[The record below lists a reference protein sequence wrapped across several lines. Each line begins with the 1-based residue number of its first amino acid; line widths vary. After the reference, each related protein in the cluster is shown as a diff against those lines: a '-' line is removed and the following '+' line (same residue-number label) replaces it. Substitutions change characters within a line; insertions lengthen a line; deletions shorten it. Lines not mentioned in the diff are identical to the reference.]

1 MIKRGTNYSRWEPP
15 SHHVPHVYHASSGV
29 ALQSDS
35 VADGRGML
43 VSLRFI
49 LGRAGSGKTAMC
61 LERIRDA
68 LREAPQ
74 GPPIILLVPEQAT
87 FQMEHALV
95 TTPDLSGFERVQV
108 LSFKRLA
115 GRVLLELG
123 GGARRQIGEL
133 GKLMVL
139 RSLVQGKAGAL
150 KLFGATSKKYG
161 FVTCLAGAM
170 RELRIYDIGSDA
182 LEAAAGGLEREGL
195 GETPLALKL
204 HDLAVI
210 TRAYQDYLGDRYQD
224 PDDYLK
230 LASERITLSQLAGG
244 ATVWVDGFK
253 GFTPQEYL
261 VLGALLVA
269 TDRINVALCLDPG
282 EIARP
287 LEDADLFHPTR
298 ETYEKL
304 SALARGRGVE
314 IEEPVILDC
323 RRNGRVALPRSLAL
337 SHLERELASRPP
349 KPFEREVRGL
359 RLVAAANPRAEVEA
373 AAREILR
380 LCREEHMRFRDIGV
394 IVPAL
399 ETYHDLVQPV
409 FKDYGIPCFID
420 RRRPVPHHPLV
431 ELIRSVMEVISEDWT
446 YAPVFRYLKTDLV
459 PVERQEADLLENFV
473 LAHGIR
479 GSRWTCEKPWDYR
492 RSFSLEEDAPPRP
505 EDEAMLGAINDAR
518 VRATRALAAFG
529 EKVAGEGKRVRDIAG
544 ALFDLL
550 SELGVRERLEEWRT
564 EAASSGDLEAAREHE
579 QVWNAVVNLLD
590 EMVDALGDR
599 EMGLDEFIEV
609 AEAGLEGLTLG
620 LIPPAVDQTIVG
632 SVERSR
638 HPSLRA
644 AFVLGVTY
652 DAFPRRVPEDTIFSD
667 RERDDLDR
675 LGLALAPDSRV
686 DQLHEQFNVYTAL
699 TRAREYLW
707 VSYPLADGEGRAQR
721 PSMVVGQLKAL
732 FPALCEEFATG
743 DPPSSAEAALDAIT
757 SEAKAAATLVRRFRA
772 SLGWDSVDPFWL
784 DLYQWL
790 VEDADRRERT
800 EFILGSLKSTNQAGP
815 LSRSAAIDLYSNPLR
830 TSVSRL
836 ERFASCPFAHF
847 AGDALSLSEREV
859 YRLEPPGMGAFV
871 HAALRKLFET
881 LGDDRRLAAMTGDD
895 IRAAVAGVVE
905 ALAPRLQGEILLSS
919 ARYGYIVRVLKRTLE
934 NAARV
939 LAEHAKRSEFRPAG
953 YEVLFGGPG
962 GLPALRLGLDAARSV
977 ELVGRIDRVDVAR
990 AESGQYLRVID
1001 YKSSRR
1007 RLKLSDVCHGL
1018 ALQLLVYLVVA
1029 TQYSKRLIGRHAEPA
1044 GALYFPVMDPIISAG
1059 GPVDDATL
1067 EKERKRQVKMS
1078 GIVVGDTDVVRLMD
1092 SQVNGGSDIIP
1103 AGITRDG
1110 KVARAPGTAVI
1121 ERKKYD
1127 ALSRFLL
1134 RKIKDLAGRIA
1145 SGEVAARPYRR
1156 GRFRACQ
1163 LCSYKPVCGFD
1174 ILLPGNEYRS
1184 VTDMKEDEFWA
1195 LVEDAVSRED

>member
-1 MIKRGTNYSRWEPP
+1 M
-15 SHHVPHVYHASSGV
+15 
-29 ALQSDS
+29 
-35 VADGRGML
+35 
-43 VSLRFI
+43 SLRFI

-61 LERIRDA
+61 LEGIRDA
-68 LREAPQ
+68 LREDPQ
-74 GPPIILLVPEQAT
+74 GPPVILLVPEQAT

-95 TTPDLSGFERVQV
+95 STPDLAGFERVQV

-123 GGARRQIGEL
+123 GGARQQIGEL

-139 RSLVQGKAGAL
+139 RSLVQGRAGVL

-161 FVTCLAGAM
+161 FVTCLAAAM

-182 LEAAAGGLEREGL
+182 LEAAAGGLEREGQ

-230 LASERITLSQLAGG
+230 LASERIAFSQLARG
-244 ATVWVDGFK
+244 ATVWVDGFR

-261 VLGALLVA
+261 VLAALLVA

-282 EIARP
+282 EIAHP
-287 LEDADLFHPTR
+287 LRDSDLFHPTR
-298 ETYEKL
+298 ETYEKV
-304 SALARGRGVE
+304 SALARERGVE
-314 IEEPVILDC
+314 IEAPVILEC
-323 RRNGRVALPRSLAL
+323 CCAGGGVPPRSPAL

-349 KPFEREVRGL
+349 RPFDGEVHGL
-359 RLVAAANPRAEVEA
+359 RLVAAVNPRAEVEA
-373 AAREILR
+373 AAQEILK
-380 LCREEHMRFRDIGV
+380 LCREERMRFRDVGV
-394 IVPAL
+394 IVPEL
-399 ETYHDLVQPV
+399 ETYHDLIQPI

-420 RRRPVPHHPLV
+420 RRRPVAHHPLV
-431 ELIRSVMEVISEDWT
+431 ELIRSAMEVVSEDWT
-446 YAPVFRYLKTDLV
+446 YDPVFRYLKTDLV
-459 PVERQEADLLENFV
+459 PIDRQEVDLLENFV

-479 GSRWTCEKPWDYR
+479 GSRWTCGNPWTYR

-505 EDEAMLGAINDAR
+505 EDEAMLEAINDAR
-518 VRATRALAAFG
+518 ARATRALAAFG
-529 EKVAGEGKRVRDIAG
+529 EKVAGAGKRVRDMAG
-544 ALFDLL
+544 ALFALL
-550 SELGVRERLEEWRT
+550 CELGVRERLEEWRT
-564 EAASSGDLEAAREHE
+564 EAATSGDLEAAREHE

-590 EMVDALGDR
+590 EMVEALGDK

-609 AEAGLEGLTLG
+609 VEAGLEGLTLG
-620 LIPPAVDQTIVG
+620 LIPPAIDQTIVG

-644 AFVLGVTY
+644 AFVLGATY

-667 RERDDLDR
+667 RERDDLGR
-675 LGLALAPDSRV
+675 LGLALAPNSRL

-721 PSMVVGQLKAL
+721 PSMVIGQLKAL

-743 DPPSSAEAALDAIT
+743 DPPSSGEAALDAIT
-757 SEAKAAATLVRRFRA
+757 SETKAAATLVRRFRA
-772 SLGWDSVDPFWL
+772 SLGQDSVDPFWL

-790 VEDADRRERT
+790 VEDADRRERAG
-800 EFILGSLKSTNQAGP
+800 FVLGSLKFANQTGP
-815 LSRSAAIDLYSNPLR
+815 LSRSAASDLYSNPLR

-847 AGDALSLSEREV
+847 ACDALGLSEREI
-859 YRLEPPGMGAFV
+859 YRLAPPGMGTFV
-871 HAALRKLFET
+871 HAALHELFET
-881 LGDDRRLAAMTGDD
+881 LGDDRKLAAMTGDD
-895 IRAAVAGVVE
+895 IRAAVAEVVE
-905 ALAPRLQGEILLSS
+905 ALAPRLQSEILLSS
-919 ARYGYIVRVLKRTLE
+919 ARYRYIVRVLQRTLE

-939 LAEHAKRSEFRPAG
+939 LAEHAKRSEFHPAG
-953 YEVLFGGPG
+953 YEIFFGGPG
-962 GLPALRLGLDAARSV
+962 GLPALRLGLDGARSV

-1001 YKSSRR
+1001 YKSSRPK
-1007 RLKLSDVCHGL
+1007 LKLSDVYHGL
-1018 ALQLLVYLVVA
+1018 ALQLLVYLAVA
-1029 TQYSKRLIGRHAEPA
+1029 TQYARRLAGHPAEPA
-1044 GALYFPVMDPIISAG
+1044 GALYFPVVDPIISAT
-1059 GPVDDATL
+1059 GPVDDATI
-1067 EKERKRQVKMS
+1067 EKERKRQARMS
-1078 GIVVGDTDVVRLMD
+1078 GIVVGDADVVRLMD
-1092 SQVNGGSDIIP
+1092 SQVNKGSDIIP
-1103 AGITRDG
+1103 AGITKDG
-1110 KVARAPGTAVI
+1110 EVARTPGTGVI

-1127 ALSRFLL
+1127 TLSRFLL
-1134 RKIKDLAGRIA
+1134 RKIKDLASRIV

-1174 ILLPGNEYRS
+1174 VLLPGNEYRS
-1184 VTDMKEDEFWA
+1184 ITDMKDDEFWA
-1195 LVEDAVSRED
+1195 LVEDEVSRED